1 MSDEAIFTLVAAV
14 AVTAV
19 MAIPAIIARRVKH
32 GEAHFQDM
40 SKEAQSDGRGDD

>member
-1 MSDEAIFTLVAAV
+1 MVSDEAIFTLVAAL

-32 GEAHFQDM
+32 GEARYQDM
-40 SKEAQSDGRGDD
+40 KYTPSDDE